1 MTDFLQ
7 IDECLRLPKDV
18 VQDAVDVFSDYY
30 GVTVSLEQCAEII
43 KRHKTLAADLY
54 ASNSA
59 RDTCTREYL
68 IDALTTEHLGMK
80 SSWPCNGDS
89 VERKIAFYTEF
100 AEKTKAKGI
109 GFQE

>member
-30 GVTVSLEQCAEII
+30 GVTVSLEQCVEII
-43 KRHKTLAADLY
+43 KRDKTLAADLC

-59 RDTCTREYL
+59 HDTCTREYL
-68 IDALTTEHLGMK
+68 IDALTKYLGMK
-80 SSWPCNGDS
+80 SSWPINGDS
-89 VERKIAFYTEF
+89 VERKIAFYVEF
-100 AEKTKAKGI
+100 AEKTKAMGI